1 MSLMDYN
8 HVVTIAEIGINH
20 NGNLDI
26 AKKLIE
32 IAADAGCDAVKFQ
45 KRTIDVVYSQEELD
59 KPRESPWGATTRDQ
73 KYGLE
78 FTEEQYDEIDRF
90 CKQKNIDWFASCW
103 DEQSVDFISKYQ
115 SVTYHKV
122 ASALLTNDSLL
133 KKLVASGRNII
144 ISTGMSTVS
153 EIDHALDVIGKEQLD
168 TIMHCTSTYPSQPSE
183 MNMDVIRSMV
193 DHRYIS
199 DGDIKSSTSTKCF
212 IPSDVRI
219 GFSNHYSGLIWVPI
233 AVAMGAKVL
242 EFHITLDRTMY
253 GSDQAASIEPDGVRR
268 LVEGVRVAESMIGDG
283 FKRVYDSEIPI
294 LKKLRR

>member
-1 MSLMDYN
+1 MLTSLD
-8 HVVTIAEIGINH
+8 HTVVIAEVGINH

-45 KRTIDVVYSQEELD
+45 KRTIDVVYSQDELD
-59 KPRESPWGATTRDQ
+59 KPRESPWGTTTRDQ

-90 CKQKNIDWFASCW
+90 CKEKNIDWFASCW

-115 SVTYHKV
+115 DVKYHKV
-122 ASALLTNDSLL
+122 ASALLTNDSFLR
-133 KKLVASGRNII
+133 KLVADGRDII
-144 ISTGMSTVS
+144 LSTGMSTVA
-153 EIDHALDVIGKEQLD
+153 EIDHALDVIGHRLD
-168 TIMHCTSTYPSQPSE
+168 TVMHCTSTYPSQPTE
-183 MNMDVIRSMV
+183 MNMSVIRDMV
-193 DHRYIS
+193 EYRYIY
-199 DGDIKSSTSTKCF
+199 DGDRDSPTRCYIRDTA
-212 IPSDVRI
+212 RI

-233 AVAMGAKVL
+233 AIAMGAKVL

-253 GSDQAASIEPDGVRR
+253 GSDQAASIEPEGVRR
-268 LVEGVRVAESMIGDG
+268 LVEGVRVTESMIGDG

>member
-1 MSLMDYN
+1 MLSSIG
-8 HVVTIAEIGINH
+8 HTVTIAEIGINH

-59 KPRESPWGATTRDQ
+59 KPRESPWGTTTRDQ

-90 CKQKNIDWFASCW
+90 CKKKNIDWFASCW

-115 SVTYHKV
+115 SVTHHKV
-122 ASALLTNDSLL
+122 ASALLTNDSFLR
-133 KKLVASGRNII
+133 KLVASGRDII
-144 ISTGMSTVS
+144 LSTGMSTVA
-153 EIDHALDVIGKEQLD
+153 EIDHAIDVIGKTQLD

-199 DGDIKSSTSTKCF
+199 DGDPESPTRCF
-212 IPSDVRI
+212 IPGDVRI

-253 GSDQAASIEPDGVRR
+253 GSDQAASIEPEGVRR
-268 LVEGVRVAESMIGDG
+268 LVEGARVTESMLGSG